1 MRTNAGNSA
10 IAPAGMH
17 RIPRRRKK
25 GRFRVLFV
33 CKHAAYA
40 FCSGFGRGF
49 FFFFAAEKPN
59 LPIFLPR
66 AKYSPCA

>member
-1 MRTNAGNSA
+1 MRRA
-10 IAPAGMH
+10 IRQSLLRVYTAYRAAN
-17 RIPRRRKK
+17 KK
-25 GRFRVLFV
+25 GRFRVLFY

-40 FCSGFGRGF
+40 FYSGFGRGF

-66 AKYSPCA
+66 AKYSP